1 MRILILEDDP
11 LIALD
16 IQLIVEGCGH
26 EVVHLCGSL
35 ADLRAS
41 MDDAPDFAFLD
52 IDLPDGKSYELA
64 ARLEERGIAFAFVS
78 GSRPGEL
85 PENLRHALFIPKP
98 YSQTAIRNS
107 LVADRCRLA
116 S

>member
-16 IQLIVEGCGH
+16 LQMIVEGCGH
-26 EVVHLCGSL
+26 EVTHLCESL

-41 MDDAPDFAFLD
+41 LDDAPDFAFLD
-52 IDLPDGKSYELA
+52 VDLPDGKSYELA
-64 ARLEERGIAFAFVS
+64 SRLDERRVPFAFVS
-78 GSRPGEL
+78 GSRPGEM
-85 PENLRHALFIPKP
+85 PENLRHARFIPKP
-98 YSQTAIRNS
+98 YNHAAIRNS
-107 LVADRCRLA
+107 LTTEQRLA

>member
-16 IQLIVEGCGH
+16 LQLIIEGCGH
-26 EVVHLCGSL
+26 EVVHLCESL
-35 ADLRAS
+35 AELRCHI
-41 MDDAPDFAFLD
+41 DDAPDFAFLD
-52 IDLPDGKSYELA
+52 VDLPDGKSYELA
-64 ARLEERGIAFAFVS
+64 TRLHERRVPFAFVS

-85 PENLRHALFIPKP
+85 PENLRHVSFIPKP
-98 YSQTAIRNS
+98 YSHAAIRNS
-107 LVADRCRLA
+107 LAGERRMA

>member
-16 IQLIVEGCGH
+16 LQLIVEGCGH

-41 MDDAPDFAFLD
+41 LDDAPDFAFLD
-52 IDLPDGKSYELA
+52 VDLPDGKSYELA
-64 ARLEERGIAFAFVS
+64 TRLDERRVPFAFVS

-85 PENLRHALFIPKP
+85 PDNLRHANFIPKP
-98 YSQTAIRNS
+98 YSRAAIRNS
-107 LVADRCRLA
+107 LHGERRMAC
-116 S
+116 